1 MRERAKNIG
10 GKLEFWSRSQQGTEV
25 EVTVPGAIA
34 FKSPSDSDLE

>member
-1 MRERAKNIG
+1 MRSAQKVSVGNSNLERI
-10 GKLEFWSRSQQGTEV
+10 QQGTEV